1 MYKLFNNRSFIKK
14 SFKIMFIFSCL
25 LLSGCKNFFNGEDF
39 ILELEHTIDYKN
51 QPYASITI
59 SSSSDYTNQI
69 IPAAQLYDDKYK
81 VSDSFNL
88 SISVKDNY
96 QFVCWKAEPEASVSF
111 DNIYSLETVVTVLS
125 AEEPITISPVCLIR
139 PTVSFEP
146 ENRSDGVPK
155 NTSIVINFSRPME
168 ISEEDLNSIKIYSG
182 LEDISVNFQYPPIV
196 NEEKTQIIFVANRE
210 QLIDVNTETKVVT
223 VTVPKSF
230 YYLYGEKKITLQ
242 DDYSY
247 SYRVN
252 STTVDKATIN
262 VTTISGGEIN
272 YVGKQTYSLDDELT
286 LSFTPVS
293 TYDFAGWMITDAA
306 GKEIEDIDC
315 ILHIEPSLDKTTITV
330 KVLTGYDKSEIQIF
344 PVCNVKGQLTI
355 NFTTDTGSIKP
366 SDRKECYKDEEFE
379 LSYTEENSGY
389 AFSKWIVY
397 DSITKQPVT
406 DAIEIK
412 KEDSPTTT
420 VKVLK
425 DSGNITIKPEC
436 IQRPEIK
443 FFIPADG
450 KEGLVRNTSIRI
462 LFTQPMDETTLKDR
476 NLIRVTQGVLR
487 TTSEQ
492 IAIDET
498 DVRDI
503 LDYTTNSDNSL
514 LSINLQDGKLFQTN
528 AYVYVYI
535 SKNVK
540 NSDGVSINQD
550 LQYQF
555 QVSETI
561 DGLAPII
568 NEIYVGIGDVTEEDS
583 GEKLKS
589 KYDYF
594 DVINYKTA
602 DQSYDRYIQN
612 NLTIIDAAYVKYKPT
627 NAPDKKI
634 DVLYYPIST
643 QKLNFYIQADDLIG
657 YGESKSGN
665 VFETDVATIGYR
677 ITQVL
682 EINENGSHIGPVNN
696 PFTYENTFSYSG
708 DGGQLNGKS
717 NVFSTEEITNGTT
730 FTLDLDDL
738 GGSGI
743 KAPDGILRID
753 IWANDKNGNNGLDEK
768 YWYKH
773 GNGYR
778 TIFIARETVAPKI
791 SNPIWHKH
799 FYDSKIEAGIKNGV
813 QNDSYIKMNLT
824 ETLSGLATIDI
835 ELKNS
840 QEQLIPRANDDDV
853 KLYTSTSFTPEFE
866 YKKNTG
872 TSTSISMEL
881 NNKRKSNGSELGILR
896 DTFSNDLFITG
907 LIDDDISEGEYS
919 LKITIKDAAGNA
931 SVIDSPIFVD
941 RVAPVLTDDDDGACN
956 PFVAEYTFSDGNNT
970 ENIYPRVNNHGITS
984 ASFWD
989 TTPIPNGDGIE
1000 TRWFYTNA
1008 WNSKNIWGLN
1018 LKQKFT
1024 KSNISQTAPAYIL
1037 HQKNSDTTLS
1047 DQEIQ
1052 KITRDSIIAN
1062 PTEKIEITSGT
1073 TFEKYFDVGTH
1084 SIVLMNDSGDVSK
1097 ACTFVVVK
1105 DDKGPEMVTNENR
1118 SLKYLITLDCPNLYT
1133 IKNSHHEYWYR
1144 HTSPT
1149 ETEPYMDWYPYDDC
1163 YYVDNTKITNMYA
1176 RNIWIVC
1183 KESEII
1189 NNNIIVRL
1197 SGSGR
1202 KNEHRTIY
1210 NNNDFVLANH
1220 PNDGEYW
1227 KDSKPSRTS
1236 SGIAQYYIC
1245 RVFYT
1250 WRNEKNDYAYFLSVF
1265 PPETNVKDRFM
1276 KDIYH
1281 LGDKS
1286 MFYYIRSE
1294 GVPENKRV
1302 YDESYT
1308 DNPQYFDTWQ
1318 EYTPG
1323 SDITIPIFK
1332 DYGFEPVKISK
1343 NENETTY
1350 KYWMPPINLCFKDNC
1365 GNIDYTL
1372 CTHPTWEDYTS
1383 FAFRIDVT
1391 DYVPNN

>member
-1 MYKLFNNRSFIKK
+1 MYKKLFNHFFNQKFFSF
-14 SFKIMFIFSCL
+14 FFISLYFL
-25 LLSGCKNFFNGEDF
+25 LFLTGCKNFLNGEDF
-39 ILELEHTIDYKN
+39 ILGLENSIDYKN
-51 QPYASITI
+51 RPYAYVTI
-59 SSSSDYTNQI
+59 SSSSDYTKQI
-69 IPAAQLYDDKYK
+69 IPAAQLYDNKYK
-81 VSDSFNL
+81 LSDIINL
-88 SISVKDNY
+88 SFSVKENY
-96 QFVCWKAEPEASVSF
+96 QFLYWKAEPASAISF
-111 DNIYSLETVVTVLS
+111 EDIYSLETTATVLS
-125 AEEPITISPVCLIR
+125 AETPITISPVCLIR

-155 NTSIVINFSRPME
+155 NTSIVINFSHQMKLTE
-168 ISEEDLNSIKIYSG
+168 DDLNKIKIYSG

-196 NEEKTQIIFVANRE
+196 NEEKTKITFVADRE
-210 QLIDVNTETKVVT
+210 NLINVTSGTKVVN
-223 VTVPKSF
+223 VTVPKDF
-230 YYLYGEKKITLQ
+230 YYLYGEEKITLQ

-272 YVGKQTYSLDDELT
+272 YVGKETYSLDDELT
-286 LSFTPVS
+286 LSFTPAS

-315 ILHIEPSLDKTTITV
+315 ILHIEPSLDKTAITV

-366 SDRKECYKDEEFE
+366 SDRKECYKDDEFE

-406 DAIEIK
+406 DAVEIK

-778 TIFIARETVAPKI
+778 TVFIARETVAPKI
-791 SNPIWHKH
+791 TNPVWHKK

-824 ETLSGLATIDI
+824 ELLSGISTIDI
-835 ELKNS
+835 ELKDSN
-840 QEQLIPRANDDDV
+840 EQIIARAKDENV
-853 KLYTSTSFTPEFE
+853 KLYASSNFTTENIYPIDRITDSSIEFV
-866 YKKNTG
+866 
-872 TSTSISMEL
+872 
-881 NNKRKSNGSELGILR
+881 NKRGVGILR
-896 DTFSNDLFITG
+896 TPIDEKDLYITG
-907 LIDDDISEGEYS
+907 LIDNEIDEGEYS

-941 RVAPVLTDDDDGACN
+941 RVAPELTDNVCN
-956 PFVAEYTFSDGNNT
+956 PKVAAYTFTDGNNS
-970 ENIYPRVNNHGITS
+970 ENIYPRVDQQGITS

-989 TTPIPNGDGIE
+989 TTSIPNGDGIE

-1018 LKQKFT
+1018 LKQEFT

-1037 HQKNSDTTLS
+1037 HQKNSNTTLS

-1062 PTEKIEITSGT
+1062 PTEKIEIISGN
-1073 TFEKYFDVGTH
+1073 TFEKYFDIGTH

-1105 DDKGPEMVTNENR
+1105 DDKGPEMVTSDNR
-1118 SLKYLITLDCPNLYT
+1118 SLKYLITLDCPNLNT

-1183 KESEII
+1183 KESEIN

-1197 SGSGR
+1197 SGSGL
-1202 KNEHRTIY
+1202 NAEPEHRTIY
-1210 NNNDFVLANH
+1210 PYTQLKPELH
-1220 PNDGEYW
+1220 PNDREYW

-1250 WRNEKNDYAYFLSVF
+1250 WRNEKNDNAYFLSVF

-1281 LGDKS
+1281 LGANS
-1286 MFYYIRSE
+1286 MFYYISSE

-1302 YDESYT
+1302 YDENYT
-1308 DNPQYFDTWQ
+1308 DNPQYFDKWQ
-1318 EYTPG
+1318 EYIPG

-1372 CTHPTWEDYTS
+1372 CTHPTWEDYSS